1 VHLSGGTDTRKPVRK
16 TFLGLAAVL
25 ALIGAAAFY
34 FTRSYTPPVRDREGR
49 IRPESVASLEKVTL
63 GGREQYVLIRG
74 ANRSNPVLLFLHGGP
89 GMPVMYLSYTF
100 QRPWEEEFVVVQWDR
115 RGAGKSYDSHI
126 PPQTINV
133 EQEISDTRDLTN
145 LLRQRFH
152 QERIYLLGHSYGSYL
167 GMLVVWRF
175 PELFH
180 AYVGVGQMACSR
192 ERSRQ
197 IQDHWIRSEAVA
209 AGNQNALN
217 QLNGKQPLD
226 REKWLFEFGG
236 EVRGQK
242 SWLPFLFIGLRSPE
256 YSLID
261 AMRIAGGVN
270 FTHRHMRYNAIT
282 GDLMD
287 VVTGI
292 KVPVYFFTGRYD
304 YTVPFQCTQEY
315 LRRINAPAKNLV
327 WFDNSAHFPFMEEPR
342 KFLEEL
348 KKVTHESR
356 IFEGNLDG
364 RIGFQASATRQ

>member
-1 VHLSGGTDTRKPVRK
+1 MKTIFWLAMTVALLS
-16 TFLGLAAVL
+16 
-25 ALIGAAAFY
+25 AAAY
-34 FTRSYTPPVRDREGR
+34 TTTRSHTPPIKDRDGR
-49 IRPESVASLEKVTL
+49 VRPESVASLERVNL

-89 GMPVMYLSYTF
+89 GMPVMYLSHAF
-100 QRPWEEEFVVVQWDR
+100 QRPWEEDFVVVQWDR
-115 RGAGKSYDSHI
+115 RGAGKSYDSQL

-133 EQEISDTRDLTN
+133 EQEIADTLELTN

-152 QERIYLLGHSYGSYL
+152 QDRIYLLGHSYGSYL

-175 PELFH
+175 PEPFH
-180 AYVGVGQMACSR
+180 AYVGVGQMACSK

-197 IQDHWIRSEAVA
+197 IQDHWIRREAVG
-209 AGNQNALN
+209 AGNQRALK
-217 QLNGKQPLD
+217 QLNGKEPLD

-236 EVRGQK
+236 EVHGQK

-270 FTHRHMRYNAIT
+270 FTHRHMRYNAIA

-287 VVTGI
+287 AVTEV

-315 LRRINAPAKNLV
+315 FRRINAPAKQLV
-327 WFDNSAHFPFMEEPR
+327 WFDNSAHFPFLEEPQ
-342 KFLEEL
+342 KFREEL
-348 KKVTHESR
+348 KKVTRDTR
-356 IFEGNLDG
+356 ISDG
-364 RIGFQASATRQ
+364 GDDGGDELRASADRR